1 MYLLGWNAERKK
13 KCNSAWVLQSAE
25 AIQSTSRPCVA
36 LYMSTKMRHQLL
48 SIFRS
53 LDGSPSNVPIL
64 SEKAARE
71 NGEKKQA
78 EVICNYTE
86 WIQPLASF
94 HCTHTLRDN
103 EMEGMLFFHI
113 FTINPASL
121 AILIYGVKEKALVL
135 DSAWNKEHKHQQ
147 VP

>member
-103 EMEGMLFFHI
+103 EMEGMRFF
-113 FTINPASL
+113 
-121 AILIYGVKEKALVL
+121 IYL
-135 DSAWNKEHKHQQ
+135 
-147 VP
+147 P